1 MRVAMSSAAESKYR
15 RHPPK
20 PRHSKPGATSASAS
34 ASAAARSAR
43 WTRAW
48 ITRLDR
54 EVALKLMPVALAAG
68 AEAASS
74 IIHEGR
80 LLARVRHPNVVTIY
94 GADEMDGYVGL
105 WMELVP
111 GRTLEELLRDGQT
124 FEPGEV
130 ARIGLELARALLAR
144 SCGRATSPRH
154 QSSERPTSG
163 GRTDCTGPDFGTVMR
178 RRR

>member
-1 MRVAMSSAAESKYR
+1 MPAPAETAQLETWGHLR
-15 RHPPK
+15 ICERIG
-20 PRHSKPGATSASAS
+20 RGAFGEVY
-34 ASAAARSAR
+34 
-43 WTRAW
+43 RAW
-48 ITRLDR
+48 DTRLDR

-94 GADEMDGYVGL
+94 GADEIDGYVGL

-111 GRTLEELLRDGQT
+111 GRTLEDLLRDGQT

-130 ARIGLELARALLAR
+130 AHIGLESARALAAVHAAGLLHRDIKAQNVLRQEDGRIVLDRTSAR
-144 SCGRATSPRH
+144 
-154 QSSERPTSG
+154 
-163 GRTDCTGPDFGTVMR
+163 
-178 RRR
+178 